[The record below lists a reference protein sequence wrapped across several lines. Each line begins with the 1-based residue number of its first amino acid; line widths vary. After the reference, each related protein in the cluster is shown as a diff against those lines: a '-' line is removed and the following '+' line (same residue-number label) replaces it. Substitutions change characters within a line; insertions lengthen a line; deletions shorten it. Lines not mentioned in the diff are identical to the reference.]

1 MCKKT
6 FATNIDMSM
15 FLDDPSTLV
24 PGRLATFANWP
35 YTGSMDICI
44 PKNLAEA
51 GFIYRPDLSNDAT
64 QCFVCHKIFSDW
76 DPRDNPMEKHREMSP
91 DCAYIALAKDHGTY
105 ERAPRVAVIE
115 AECARFHAK
124 FMHRFL
130 TDLEGPKRASY
141 ESQLKRLEE
150 ALAIF
155 IKENDVTLPLAVVK
169 RTRAAAA
176 KKRTLR

>member
-1 MCKKT
+1 
-6 FATNIDMSM
+6 
-15 FLDDPSTLV
+15 
-24 PGRLATFANWP
+24 
-35 YTGSMDICI
+35 
-44 PKNLAEA
+44 
-51 GFIYRPDLSNDAT
+51 
-64 QCFVCHKIFSDW
+64 
-76 DPRDNPMEKHREMSP
+76 MEKHREMSP
-91 DCAYIALAKDHGTY
+91 DCAYITLAKDHGTY
-105 ERAPRVAVIE
+105 EKAPRVAVIE

-141 ESQLKRLEE
+141 ESHLKRLEE